1 MIVKKE
7 KEFNKIKLKESEK
20 GITLIALVI
29 TIIVLLILAAVSIA
43 MLTGKNGIL
52 SKASMSKDKTE
63 IKNAEESI
71 KLVISE
77 WKIEK
82 QTEKTKIE
90 EFLTKKVPNELD
102 SYDKVSDN
110 EYELEKNGYEL
121 TIDENGDI
129 ITEIQ
134 KAGIKPKILN
144 TQVTLENGNNVE
156 DNSQVAGTKLKI
168 TFDTS
173 IEGGEIIE
181 VTPGTLLENNKV
193 EYTTDGN
200 EKIVTFTVK
209 GKINEQTYSKKAKV
223 SVENKYII
231 SKDSLMQA
239 IEEINTSSANRPIQI
254 KGKDGETKVY
264 NTDTIVYD
272 GNLTF
277 DGTEKNINNISLSET
292 TYSIGDAANDAGT
305 SSADAKRMVV
315 LKVKGDLTID
325 SGVTITACANS
336 SGYGGPKGLFI
347 YCTGTLTNNG
357 TIDMTA
363 RGAKGA
369 GENVYL
375 YKNSDN
381 TYEYIPAIGAEG
393 GERVIAIS
401 RNGSTSGKTG
411 KNGVLRQ
418 TRRRRFRWCR
428 RSKWV

>member
-156 DNSQVAGTKLKI
+156 DNSQVAGTKLK
-168 TFDTS
+168 
-173 IEGGEIIE
+173 
-181 VTPGTLLENNKV
+181 
-193 EYTTDGN
+193 
-200 EKIVTFTVK
+200 
-209 GKINEQTYSKKAKV
+209 
-223 SVENKYII
+223 
-231 SKDSLMQA
+231 
-239 IEEINTSSANRPIQI
+239 
-254 KGKDGETKVY
+254 
-264 NTDTIVYD
+264 
-272 GNLTF
+272 
-277 DGTEKNINNISLSET
+277 
-292 TYSIGDAANDAGT
+292 
-305 SSADAKRMVV
+305 
-315 LKVKGDLTID
+315 
-325 SGVTITACANS
+325 
-336 SGYGGPKGLFI
+336 
-347 YCTGTLTNNG
+347 
-357 TIDMTA
+357 
-363 RGAKGA
+363 
-369 GENVYL
+369 
-375 YKNSDN
+375 
-381 TYEYIPAIGAEG
+381 
-393 GERVIAIS
+393 
-401 RNGSTSGKTG
+401 
-411 KNGVLRQ
+411 
-418 TRRRRFRWCR
+418 
-428 RSKWV
+428 